1 MAEFLDVLLRG
12 AILALGSLVL
22 GGVAW
27 TRLVL
32 RTEPH
37 AKPSAPTVLAPRIVE
52 ASATLTALA
61 QLATLVVAL
70 GELGA
75 AAGRWPLTELARTTF
90 AHAVLG
96 RAVLSAV
103 VSGLAVGLA
112 GRATGPG
119 AC

>member
-1 MAEFLDVLLRG
+1 MAEVLDVLLRG
-12 AILALGSLVL
+12 AILALGSLAL
-22 GGVAW
+22 GAVAW

-32 RTEPH
+32 RTGPR
-37 AKPSAPTVLAPRIVE
+37 AKPSAPTVLAPRIVA
-52 ASATLTALA
+52 ASATLAALA

-70 GELGA
+70 GELG

-103 VSGLAVGLA
+103 G
-112 GRATGPG
+112 
-119 AC
+119 